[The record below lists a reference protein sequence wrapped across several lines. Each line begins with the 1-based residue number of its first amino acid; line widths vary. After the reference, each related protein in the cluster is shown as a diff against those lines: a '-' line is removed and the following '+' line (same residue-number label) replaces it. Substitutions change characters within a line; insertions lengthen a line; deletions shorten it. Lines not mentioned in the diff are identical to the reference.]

1 MVMTV
6 RPHDLIEV
14 ADLSCLSMNEDKEWA
29 AASLRHAPYV
39 VVRRASPPADSRIPV
54 GIRGTERNQREAAL
68 LAPEGAGRIVTPY
81 EIAERRMWNAVS
93 VERRDLPVIR
103 VMDKVAE
110 LMADWRWGPAGS
122 AGFEMATG
130 CPSLKVTSDL
140 DLVIDRPEAVD
151 YAEAANLLRRLD
163 QLEVRIDIQ
172 LETKDGAYVLRE
184 IIDRRTSTVVLRCP
198 SGPKLVRNPWK

>member
-1 MVMTV
+1 MAV

-14 ADLSCLSMNEDKEWA
+14 ADLARLSMHENHEWA
-29 AASLRHAPYV
+29 AAALRRTPYV
-39 VVRRASPPADSRIPV
+39 VVRRANPPADGRIPV
-54 GIRGTERNQREAAL
+54 GVRGTERNQRQAAL

-93 VERRDLPVIR
+93 AERRDLPVIR

-140 DLVIDRPEAVD
+140 DLVMDSPEAMN
-151 YAEAANLLRRLD
+151 YAEAANLLQRLD
-163 QLEVRIDIQ
+163 KLRVRIDIQ
-172 LETKDGAYVLRE
+172 LETQDGAYVLRE

>member
-1 MVMTV
+1 MGV
-6 RPHDLIEV
+6 
-14 ADLSCLSMNEDKEWA
+14 
-29 AASLRHAPYV
+29 
-39 VVRRASPPADSRIPV
+39 
-54 GIRGTERNQREAAL
+54 RGTERNQREAAL

-93 VERRDLPVIR
+93 AERRELPVIR

-140 DLVIDRPEAVD
+140 DLVMDSPEAMN
-151 YAEAANLLRRLD
+151 YAEAANLLQRLD
-163 QLEVRIDIQ
+163 KLRVRIDIQ
-172 LETKDGAYVLRE
+172 LETQDGAYVLRE